1 MNQEPNPKDK
11 SRQYVETTAELMG
24 LELTSEYLPGVVDNF
39 QRLTQIA
46 ALVNEF
52 ELPENIE
59 IAPTFEP

>member
-11 SRQYVETTAELMG
+11 SRQYVEITAELMG

>member
-1 MNQEPNPKDK
+1 MNQELNLKDK